1 MGNKKTKKEYIEQ
14 YNAAIE
20 KLGSGNSDIRIASF
34 HQLHCIAEGC
44 PDDLKKDIFDH
55 LCTYLRNMS
64 RERSHAT
71 IQRECP
77 TKECGILLDVLF
89 RSADRPIFRKFEA
102 DLHGAYLIGTRLV
115 DGYFKNANLSEAD
128 FSNANFLRAKLIGA
142 NLLHTNLSGARL
154 WSADLSE
161 TDLSGANLS
170 GTNLSE
176 ANLWEAQLKGANL
189 HDVLSIEQAD
199 FHGAKI
205 GDKPITE
212 DAIPAGKGEYYA
224 DWK

>member
-1 MGNKKTKKEYIEQ
+1 MGTEKGDISKQ
-14 YNAAIE
+14 YEIAIE
-20 KLGSGNSDIRIASF
+20 KLESGNSDIRIASF
-34 HQLHCIAEGC
+34 HQLHCIAKGC
-44 PDDLKKDIFDH
+44 PDDFKKVIFDD

-71 IQRECP
+71 IQRRECP
-77 TKECGILLDVLF
+77 TKECNMLLNVLF
-89 RSADRPIFRKFEA
+89 RPADISIFSKFEA
-102 DLHGAYLIGTRLV
+102 DLHGAYLIRTHLV
-115 DGYFKNANLSEAD
+115 ALRFKNANLSEAD
-128 FSNANFLRAKLIGA
+128 FSHARFFRANFIGA
-142 NLLHTNLSGARL
+142 NLLHVNLSGASL
-154 WSADLSE
+154 WGADLSD

-170 GTNLSE
+170 GANLSE

-189 HDVLSIEQAD
+189 HDVHSIEQAD